1 MALTPAQC
9 RAAREILDWTQ
20 DDLAHAAGVSI
31 FTLRDFEDGKPIP
44 DGRLLALLRRAF
56 EGAGLEFRQS
66 ERGMIDV
73 RLVGK
78 RD

>member
-31 FTLRDFEDGKPIP
+31 FTLRDFEDGRRTP
-44 DGRLLALLRRAF
+44 DAPTLALLRRAF
-56 EGAGLEFRQS
+56 EGAGLEFGQS
-66 ERGMIDV
+66 ERGMADV
-73 RLVGK
+73 RLAG
-78 RD
+78 RRN